1 MHIDT
6 QNGLLREAK
15 YSHSP
20 NFDER
25 PADCQ
30 LDLLVIHG
38 ISLPPGEYGSDDV
51 KALFTNTL
59 DASKHPYFE
68 TLADVKV
75 SCHLFIRRDGEVLQF
90 VPFHKRAWHA
100 GASCF
105 EGRENCNH
113 FSIGIELEGT
123 DTDAYTAVQY
133 TQLAEVTRAIVE
145 AYPAIKPSRIVGHSD
160 IAPSRKTDPGEG
172 FDWEHYR
179 SLINNILVDQQNDQR
194 AGIIT

>member
-6 QNGLLREAK
+6 LTGLLREAK

-25 PADCQ
+25 PADCNI
-30 LDLLVIHG
+30 DLLVIHG

-51 KALFTNTL
+51 KAFFTNTL
-59 DASKHPYFE
+59 DPSKHPYFQ
-68 TLADVKV
+68 TIAQAKV

-100 GASCF
+100 GVSSYQ
-105 EGRENCNH
+105 GRENCNH

-123 DTDAYTAVQY
+123 DTDVYTALQY
-133 TQLAEVTRAIVE
+133 AQLAKVTRALVE
-145 AYPAIKPSRIVGHSD
+145 AYPAMTLSRIVGHSD

-172 FDWEHYR
+172 FDWEYYR
-179 SLINNILVDQQNDQR
+179 SLINNISVDQQNGQR
-194 AGIIT
+194 ADIIT